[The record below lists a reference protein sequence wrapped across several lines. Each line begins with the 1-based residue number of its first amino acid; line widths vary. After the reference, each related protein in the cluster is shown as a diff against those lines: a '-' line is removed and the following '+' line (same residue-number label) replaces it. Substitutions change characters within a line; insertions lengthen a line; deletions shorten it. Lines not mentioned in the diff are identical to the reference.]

1 MLLLKNLDT
10 SRGLV
15 NGAKGVVTGFEM
27 QFVGPPVH
35 AVTIGDSFKQSTST
49 MKAVADPCLPIVQ
62 FEISRG
68 NGVKTTEVVTL
79 KREKWELA
87 VRDRVMASRIQIPLM
102 LAWAISIHKAQG
114 MTIPDLE
121 VSFQGIFEVGQAYV
135 ALSRA
140 TSLEGLHLQSFERN
154 AVRAHELVKD
164 FYSRRMGAG
173 DDIDPRDEPC
183 VEVSKSLLIYIL
195 KSRFLKLCFLC
206 LYISHPCQN

>member
-15 NGAKGVVTGFEM
+15 NGAKGVVIGFEM
-27 QFVGPPVH
+27 QFVAAPSSIMNAFQNG
-35 AVTIGDSFKQSTST
+35 
-49 MKAVADPCLPIVQ
+49 KAVSIDPCLPIVQ

-68 NGVKTTEVVTL
+68 NGIKTTEIMTL
-79 KREKWELA
+79 KREKWELI
-87 VRDRVMASRIQIPLM
+87 VRDRVMASRLQIPLM

-121 VSFQGIFEVGQAYV
+121 VSFQGIFEYGQAYV

-154 AVRAHELVKD
+154 GVKAHELVKD

-173 DDIDPRDEPC
+173 EEIDPRDEPC
-183 VEVSKSLLIYIL
+183 IQVCLVCAFNMYNFIMSLL
-195 KSRFLKLCFLC
+195 
-206 LYISHPCQN
+206 LYLPTYAL